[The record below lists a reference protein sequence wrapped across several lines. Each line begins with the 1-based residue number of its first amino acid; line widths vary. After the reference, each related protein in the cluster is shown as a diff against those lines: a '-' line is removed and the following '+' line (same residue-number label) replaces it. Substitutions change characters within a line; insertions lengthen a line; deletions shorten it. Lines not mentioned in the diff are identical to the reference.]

1 MISFIEVCFYD
12 SCVGQHRWPDAFVSS
27 GYLTLA
33 GKKPEFTGERGRSHN
48 ADAYDNIYYNDIE
61 TIQRKTKLAVKRGG
75 GIMIWQITVD
85 TTGQFSLLKAINNA
99 WG

>member
-1 MISFIEVCFYD
+1 MPLS
-12 SCVGQHRWPDAFVSS
+12 HPD
-27 GYLTLA
+27 TLRSLVRNRSLLVR
-33 GKKPEFTGERGRSHN
+33 GGRSHN

-85 TTGQFSLLKAINNA
+85 TTGQFSLLKSINNV
-99 WG
+99 